1 MKGLFPLNIKIG
13 QIQGIISI
21 LKEYNGE
28 ISLQKLSDEVL
39 EQADDL
45 VNILQACKL
54 LGFVKINKG
63 EIRLNKKLEEKNF
76 HEINAEIKKSLLKME
91 PFIEIIKV
99 IRKNNKIT
107 TTELFQDLIKKGVI
121 TYRDNLSGIEAFK
134 RDLLVIS
141 IRLEILVY
149 DHENDIWK
157 IPGKKDLLGKD

>member
-13 QIQGIISI
+13 QIQGVISI

-28 ISLQKLSDEVL
+28 ISLQKLSDEAL

-54 LGFVKINKG
+54 LGFIKINKG
-63 EIRLNKKLEEKNF
+63 KIKLNKKLEEKNF
-76 HEINAEIKKSLLKME
+76 HEINAEIKKNLLKME
-91 PFIEIIKV
+91 PFIEITKA
-99 IRKNNKIT
+99 IRKNNNIT
-107 TTELFQDLIKKGVI
+107 TTELFQDLIRKGVI

-134 RDLLVIS
+134 RDLLVIG
-141 IRLEILVY
+141 IRLEILTY

-157 IPGKKDLLGKD
+157 IPSKKGSLGKD